1 MLMTT
6 LTLEGPEIG
15 AEEQQTASPE
25 PLYPARVKLSAKLA
39 EFDRATA
46 DLEDYKGRA
55 ARAELD
61 EAQALEDE
69 QLSEREIAERIT
81 KAQNEKHV
89 WKVRQ
94 TRIERRVL
102 ALSAELPG
110 AINGCIGELR
120 QLVNLEL
127 QRRNAIITA
136 RVLEAIEAVSAGP
149 FRQMALEKLLGFS
162 GPVQR
167 VAILMPE
174 PHIYSVREERLDCAA
189 RSILENFERM
199 VTEIGREI

>member
-6 LTLEGPEIG
+6 ELLEPPEIG
-15 AEEQQTASPE
+15 ANAQQT
-25 PLYPARVKLSAKLA
+25 PLYPARVKLSATLA
-39 EFDRATA
+39 DFERAEA
-46 DLEDYKGRA
+46 ELEDYKGRA
-55 ARAELD
+55 ARAAAD
-61 EAQALEDE
+61 EDRALEDQALTE
-69 QLSEREIAERIT
+69 KEVAERIT
-81 KAQNEKHV
+81 KSQNERNV
-89 WKVRQ
+89 YNARQ
-94 TRIERRVL
+94 MRIERRVR
-102 ALSAELPG
+102 ALELELPG

-127 QRRNAIITA
+127 QRRNEIIAA

-174 PHIYSVREERLDCAA
+174 PYLYSARDERLDHVA
-189 RSILENFERM
+189 RAILENFERL
-199 VTEIGREI
+199 VPQIGKEI